1 MTVSPAELRA
11 QRTRRKQ
18 DLLLASALVR
28 QQAVIAV
35 GQIGQRVNVIVLG
48 YRQVRGWLT
57 VPQMGMA
64 VGVVGSLATLLAM
77 RHLRAFRLLR
87 WALVGWRVSKIV
99 TALMGQRRTAP

>member
-11 QRTRRKQ
+11 QRTRHKQ

-28 QQAVIAV
+28 QQAAIAV
-35 GQIGQRVNVIVLG
+35 GQIDQRVNVIVLG

-64 VGVVGSLATLLAM
+64 AGVVGSLATLLAM

-99 TALMGQRRTAP
+99 TALMGQRHTAR